1 MRGARVLVVGRL
13 VLVGALLSGCSAI
26 GGRNGGGGPANQG
39 VRPATV
45 VTAAKVT
52 AGPISQTAEYTGTVQ
67 PGDTVNVV
75 SQIAG
80 QIVKLDVDV
89 GSSVKKGQVLAE
101 LDKTTLQAQ
110 EAQAEAGVEAAQV
123 KLAQVKA
130 GGRSETVAQAQANL
144 DAAKAKLAA
153 MKAGG
158 RPEAVAQAQ
167 ANLDAAKAK
176 LAAIKAGPRAE
187 NVGIAQANLDAAKA
201 KLQQLLD
208 GPTPDQIA
216 AAKLQLEQAKDALV
230 AVQANK
236 DGQCNPR
243 NPSYVCEA
251 AQAQAFAAETAVNVA
266 AQNLKTLTDPP
277 TQDAINQAKAAVD
290 AAEQQYK
297 LALAPY
303 TDADVTQAQAAV
315 TGAQEQYQLAK
326 TPYTSTDLAQA
337 QAAVDGATA
346 QLSLAQKPY
355 TDLDVQAAEVALK
368 QAQAVLTIAQA
379 NLKAADV
386 VAPFDG
392 VISAKLVSPGALATP
407 QTPIFTLISNQSQVQ
422 FAIEQSRIG
431 NVKVGQTVDLTSSA
445 FPGKEF
451 PARVASIYP
460 SADPKTH
467 TFTVSVVPQNDSGDL
482 RPGMFVNL
490 ALTIASFPSATLVPN
505 VAVVQRGP
513 QSIVFV
519 VEDGKVR
526 LQAVTLGIS
535 DDRNTQVLQGVN
547 VGDTVVTS
555 GQANLN
561 DGSPVR
567 VAGPEPGGANGAR
580 QGGPAAGGTSGRA
593 GQPPGG
599 RTGQSPAA
607 SGAGRRAPG
616 ATPTST
622 PSA

>member
-1 MRGARVLVVGRL
+1 V
-13 VLVGALLSGCSAI
+13 
-26 GGRNGGGGPANQG
+26 
-39 VRPATV
+39 TV
-45 VTAAKVT
+45 AKVT
-52 AGPISQTAEYTGTVQ
+52 TGPISQTAQYSGTVQ
-67 PGDTVNVV
+67 AGDSVNIVP
-75 SQIAG
+75 QIAG

-89 GSSVKKGQVLAE
+89 GSTVKKGQVLAE

-110 EAQAEAGVEAAQV
+110 VAQAEAGVEAAQV

-130 GGRSETVAQAQANL
+130 GGRPESVAQAQANL

-153 MKAGG
+153 VQAEG

-187 NVGIAQANLDAAKA
+187 SVGVAKANLDAAKA

-208 GPTPDQIA
+208 GPTPDQVA
-216 AAKLQLEQAKDALV
+216 AAKLQLEQAKDALA

-251 AQAQAFAAETAVNVA
+251 AQAQALAAETAVNVA

-277 TQDAINQAKAAVD
+277 TQDAINQAQAAVD

-303 TDADVTQAQAAV
+303 TDSDVAQAQAAV
-315 TGAQEQYQLAK
+315 TAAQQQYQLAK
-326 TPYTSTDLAQA
+326 IPYTSTDLAQA
-337 QAAVDGATA
+337 QAAVDSASA
-346 QLSLAQKPY
+346 QLALAQKPY

-368 QAQAVLTIAQA
+368 QAQAVLAIAQA

-392 VISAKLVSPGALATP
+392 VISAKLLSPGALASP
-407 QTPIFTLISNQSQVQ
+407 QTPIFTLISNQSQIQ
-422 FAIEQSRIG
+422 FSIEQARIG
-431 NVKVGQTVDLTSSA
+431 NIQVGQTVNLTANA
-445 FPGKEF
+445 FPNKVF
-451 PARVASIYP
+451 PAKVTSISP

-490 ALTIASFPSATLVPN
+490 VLTVASFPNATLVPN
-505 VAVVQRGP
+505 VAIVQRGP

-519 VEDGKVR
+519 VNDGTVK
-526 LQAVTLGIS
+526 LQPVTVGIS
-535 DDRNTQVLQGVN
+535 DDTNTQIVQGVN
-547 VGDTVVTS
+547 VGETVVTS
-555 GQANLN
+555 GQANLS

-567 VAGPEPGGANGAR
+567 VAG
-580 QGGPAAGGTSGRA
+580 QQTGGTSGGR
-593 GQPPGG
+593 PGG
-599 RTGQSPAA
+599 TSTGVAGSRSGPAPGEATGGRNGQAPAA
-607 SGAGRRAPG
+607 GTGRRAAGVSP
-616 ATPTST
+616 TPT
-622 PSA
+622 PAR